1 MCVCSI
7 SPRTKCTLC
16 PFTSSSHEHFKKS
29 ILLDLSIPKQFGNY
43 DLDVGIV
50 SGQTFE
56 NPQLYRVYPGS
67 MSGSKN
73 HRSDDGSHTTSPQ
86 DEGKGR
92 ACAPSTSTR
101 IRGRCWQTWA
111 DGSGWGFCLAG
122 WDVFHQEKGT
132 YPLVNK
138 QNYGNSPFY

>member
-1 MCVCSI
+1 MLYNICVCVCSI

-67 MSGSKN
+67 MSGSKK
-73 HRSDDGSHTTSPQ
+73 P
-86 DEGKGR
+86 
-92 ACAPSTSTR
+92 
-101 IRGRCWQTWA
+101 
-111 DGSGWGFCLAG
+111 
-122 WDVFHQEKGT
+122 
-132 YPLVNK
+132 
-138 QNYGNSPFY
+138 